1 MYYIV
6 VAEAANGLDPRGRP
20 MPFNFSLGRLA
31 ESLAKI
37 DAIEGVSAVA
47 DVLIVAYVI
56 YRILVIIRGT
66 RAVSLLKGIA
76 VLFIAT
82 MLSNLLG
89 LRTVYWLL
97 QKTITMLFVALPIV
111 FMPELR
117 RALEHIGRGSLFT
130 GPLGFLEKEDVLKLI
145 ADVAR
150 ASAVMARDKVG
161 ALIVIERETGV
172 AELMETGTKVD
183 AVVSAELLINIFMP
197 NSPLHDGAAIIKR
210 DRIVAAGCYLPLSE
224 SPAISKKLGTRHRAA
239 LGLSEQS
246 DAIVIIVSEETG
258 VISLALNGKLTRY
271 LDEGALRDRLATL
284 LEAGRVRQGIP
295 GWFRGHAM

>member
-1 MYYIV
+1 
-6 VAEAANGLDPRGRP
+6 
-20 MPFNFSLGRLA
+20 MPFNFSLARFA

-47 DVLIVAYVI
+47 DILIVAYVI

-76 VLFIAT
+76 VLFVAT

-117 RALEHIGRGSLFT
+117 RALEQIGRGSLFT
-130 GPLGFLEKEDVLKLI
+130 GPLGFLEKEDALKLI

-161 ALIVIERETGV
+161 ALIVLERETGV
-172 AELMETGTKVD
+172 AELMETGIKID

-210 DRIVAAGCYLPLSE
+210 NRIVAAGCYLPLSE
-224 SPAISKKLGTRHRAA
+224 NPAISKKLGTRHRAA
-239 LGLSEQS
+239 IGLSEQS
-246 DAIVIIVSEETG
+246 DAVVIIVSEETG

-271 LDEGALRDRLATL
+271 LDEGALKDRLAAL
-284 LEAGRVRQGIP
+284 LEAGRARQGIP
-295 GWFRGHAM
+295 GWLRGHAM

>member
-1 MYYIV
+1 
-6 VAEAANGLDPRGRP
+6 
-20 MPFNFSLGRLA
+20 MPFSFSLAGLVER
-31 ESLAKI
+31 LAKI
-37 DAIEGVSAVA
+37 DAVEGIAAVA
-47 DVLIVAYVI
+47 DILIVAYVI

-76 VLFIAT
+76 VLFVAT

-97 QKTITMLFVALPIV
+97 QRAITMLFVALPIV

-117 RALEHIGRGSLFT
+117 RALEQIGRGSLFA
-130 GPLGFLEKEDVLKLI
+130 GPLGLLEKEDAIRLI

-150 ASAVMARDKVG
+150 ATTMMARDKVG
-161 ALIVIERETGV
+161 ALVVIERETGV
-172 AELMETGTKVD
+172 AELMETGIKLD
-183 AVVSAELLINIFMP
+183 ATVSAELLVNIFTP

-210 DRIVAAGCYLPLSE
+210 NRIVAAGCYLPLSE
-224 SPAISKKLGTRHRAA
+224 NPTISKKLGTRHRAA

-246 DAIVIIVSEETG
+246 DAIVIVVSEETG

-271 LDEGALRDRLATL
+271 LDEGALKEKLAAL
-284 LEAGRVRQGIP
+284 LEVGRVRQGIP
-295 GWFRGHAM
+295 GWLRGHAV